1 MIRIANE
8 QAGDNGAR
16 KRGVREKQPKVY
28 HSFRSTRTRT
38 STGQQEK
45 KSGEVTFCLS
55 EIFNDLEFANAF
67 SDSRIILVK
76 RRL

>member
-28 HSFRSTRTRT
+28 HSFRSTHTRT
-38 STGQQEK
+38 STGQEGEEV
-45 KSGEVTFCLS
+45 GEVTFCLS

-67 SDSRIILVK
+67 SDSRTIVVK